1 MYQAG
6 VFVRRVEDITEALWG
21 NRVSS
26 STISDLNQKI
36 LERVGQ
42 WRNRSLEARHSYL
55 FVNGNGL
62 NKREVVRCRMS
73 QCLLTLA
80 RYVGW
85 LPGGGGH
92 SGRMPRRYGK
102 LTAILPIFTRKKTCQ
117 PRHGDLRKSLDSWK
131 PLAKCIRRAVG
142 NVTRF
147 IFTAMP
153 CMPSHAA
160 KRRMSRHPCPG
171 GYGRCQKTQ
180 YNFVSSQAAP
190 CVTKKYGQ
198 YFARSAF
205 PAMSGARTLSASASK
220 PSWRKRYIHF
230 LAVRWLP
237 RRQGLPSF
245 VGSFFS
251 TSDYQFGIL

>member
-1 MYQAG
+1 M
-6 VFVRRVEDITEALWG
+6 RRVEDITEALWG

-62 NKREVVRCRMS
+62 NKREVVKCRMS

-171 GYGRCQKTQ
+171 GYGRCQDAVQFCLQSSRPLRNEKIRPIFCSVSFSCNVWGE
-180 YNFVSSQAAP
+180 NFV
-190 CVTKKYGQ
+190 
-198 YFARSAF
+198 
-205 PAMSGARTLSASASK
+205 
-220 PSWRKRYIHF
+220 RKRLEAF
-230 LAVRWLP
+230 LAEAVHPFSGGTLASP
-237 RRQGLPSF
+237 AAGASVIRRI
-245 VGSFFS
+245 FFL
-251 TSDYQFGIL
+251 DL